1 MYSLVASCNVTT
13 FTKVDQVQEVVK
25 IDTSSFNMDEI
36 GKSLFPSYLTQ
47 KV

>member
-25 IDTSSFNMDEI
+25 IDTSSFNLDEI
-36 GKSLFPSYLTQ
+36 GKLFPSYLTQ